1 MMMKKTLKCGSVIPG
16 CEFVVHAEDNGE
28 LLVKTAEHARA
39 VHGIDRLS
47 DQLTARILANSEEAK

>member
-1 MMMKKTLKCGSVIPG
+1 MMKKELRCGTVIPG

-28 LLVKTAEHARA
+28 LLVKAAEHARA

-47 DQLTARILANSEEAK
+47 DQLAARILANSTEGK